1 MISSEVITILLIGY
15 IALNGV
21 MGIFA
26 GLKGLPTT
34 QKYTLAH
41 AIFGFI
47 LVIIAIVLF
56 MW

>member
-1 MISSEVITILLIGY
+1 MISSEVMTGGMLCYFALIGT
-15 IALNGV
+15 IQ
-21 MGIFA
+21 IIA

-47 LVIIAIVLF
+47 MVIIVIVLF